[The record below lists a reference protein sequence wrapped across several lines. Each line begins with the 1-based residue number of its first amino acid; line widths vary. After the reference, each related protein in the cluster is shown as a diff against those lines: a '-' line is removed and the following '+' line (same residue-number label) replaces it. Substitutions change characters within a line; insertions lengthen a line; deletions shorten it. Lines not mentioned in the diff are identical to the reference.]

1 MSDQQQRGRGRRPQ
15 RRDYDNEFDNEV
27 IEIRRVAK
35 VVKGGKNMSFRT
47 TVIVGDRKGKVG
59 IGKGNTQEIPRAVQQ
74 GIRAAKGN
82 MIEVPLIDGRTIP
95 HAIEGRFKAARV
107 VLKPAFPGT
116 GVTAGGTVAAIC
128 RMAGIRD
135 ILTKSMG
142 SNNPLTLAKAT
153 LQGLSQL
160 RTVNQVAKMR
170 DKDVKEILHAEA

>member
-1 MSDQQQRGRGRRPQ
+1 MRGQRGQRGQ
-15 RRDYDNEFDNEV
+15 RRGSEYPDFDNEV
-27 IEIRRVAK
+27 IEIRRVSK

-47 TVIVGDRKGKVG
+47 TVIVGDRKGRVG

-74 GIRAAKGN
+74 GMRDA
-82 MIEVPLIDGRTIP
+82 MSSLVETPLIDGRTIP
-95 HAIEGRFKAARV
+95 HAVVGRFKAARV

-128 RMAGIRD
+128 RLAGIRD

-160 RTVNQVAKMR
+160 RTVKDVARLR
-170 DKDVKEILHAEA
+170 DKDVKEILHVEA